1 MRPKS
6 GRPDAFGRRRSS
18 NAYTIR
24 IAPTTTAQIP
34 PTVMIAA
41 SVAPG
46 LATARTPSGSSARPS
61 GSGRHQSERTLPA
74 AKAQHGAD
82 HDERDDAD
90 DAPSGTERRGAHRPI
105 GIGIDDAR
113 ASPR

>member
-46 LATARTPSGSSARPS
+46 LARARTPSGTSARPS
-61 GSGRHQSERTLPA
+61 GSGSHQSERTLPA

-82 HDERDDAD
+82 HHDRDDAD
-90 DAPSGTERRGAHRPI
+90 DGPQGRSGEGAPSDRHR
-105 GIGIDDAR
+105 
-113 ASPR
+113 